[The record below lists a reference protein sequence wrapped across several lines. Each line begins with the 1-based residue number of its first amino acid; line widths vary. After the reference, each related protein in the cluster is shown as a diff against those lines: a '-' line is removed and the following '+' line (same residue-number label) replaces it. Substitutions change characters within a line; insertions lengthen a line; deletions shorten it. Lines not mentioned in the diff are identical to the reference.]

1 MELKPRKV
9 YGVAA
14 LYAAAGD
21 ASAGTITGQ
30 GPPRSIAVVDM
41 TADEYQ
47 EYFCAELVFVRCSTR
62 KFV

>member
-1 MELKPRKV
+1 MELKPWKV

-47 EYFCAELVFVRCSTR
+47 EYFCPGTGVSA
-62 KFV
+62 